1 MPVIRTLTPADETQV
16 LEINVEAQPNVAGL
30 DRVELARLSSLS
42 RTHFVA
48 IDGEVVRGYALNF
61 ACDDAYDGEEFLSL
75 RKLISQPFMYI
86 DQVAVA
92 RSVRTRGI
100 GRQLYESLD
109 HTASERG
116 IRYLCCEVNT
126 RPANPGSLAFHARL
140 GFNTLSSMA
149 TRDGRE
155 VVLLQKL
162 LTMR

>member
-1 MPVIRTLTPADETQV
+1 MLAIRPLTPADETRV
-16 LEINVEAQPNVAGL
+16 LEINVEAQPNVAAL
-30 DRVELARLSSLS
+30 DGFELARLSNLS
-42 RTHFVA
+42 RTHIVA
-48 IDGEVVRGYALNF
+48 ADVEALRGYALTF
-61 ACDDAYDGEEFLSL
+61 TGEDAYDGEEFLSL
-75 RKLISQPFMYI
+75 RKLMSQPFMYI

-92 RSVRTRGI
+92 RSERARGI
-100 GRQLYESLD
+100 GRQLYESLE

-140 GFNTLSSMA
+140 GFDTLSSMA

-162 LTMR
+162 LTVR